1 MAKLE
6 VRSGGSVEQRC
17 GSMYKNRIR
26 GLRRRR
32 GSVSAHRAAFG
43 KSSYSDFANLVSLYK
58 DILVPSRLF

>member
-1 MAKLE
+1 M
-6 VRSGGSVEQRC
+6 EQSC

-26 GLRRRR
+26 GLRLRR